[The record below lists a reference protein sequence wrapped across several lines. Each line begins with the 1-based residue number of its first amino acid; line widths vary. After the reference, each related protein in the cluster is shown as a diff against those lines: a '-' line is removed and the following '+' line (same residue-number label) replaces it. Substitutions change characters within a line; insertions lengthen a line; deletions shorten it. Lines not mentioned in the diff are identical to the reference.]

1 MTAILMTPEGEITL
15 PAEVREKFGFNEW
28 TVLSMVDMGDGS
40 ILIKPYESKLTKL
53 TEQIQ
58 KTLEEDGVTLDDLFI
73 TLREER
79 KRLFQERYG
88 GLLQQKS
95 E

>member
-1 MTAILMTPEGEITL
+1 
-15 PAEVREKFGFNEW
+15 
-28 TVLSMVDMGDGS
+28 MVDMGDGS